1 MKIGETPQNMLKRTV
16 ANFRKQQQACG
27 IGADWT
33 KEVDTTSP
41 EYYKWTQWI
50 FTKLFEM
57 GLAERKHALL
67 NRCPSCKT
75 VLADEQ
81 IEN

>member
-1 MKIGETPQNMLKRTV
+1 MDRTREL
-16 ANFRKQQQACG
+16 N
-27 IGADWT
+27 
-33 KEVDTTSP
+33 TTLP

-57 GLAERKHALL
+57 GLAERKEALL